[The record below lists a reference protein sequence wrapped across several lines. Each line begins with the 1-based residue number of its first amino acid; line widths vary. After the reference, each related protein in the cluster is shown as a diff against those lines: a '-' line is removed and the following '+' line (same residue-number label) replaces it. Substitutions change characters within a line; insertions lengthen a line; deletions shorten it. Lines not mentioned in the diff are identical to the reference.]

1 MDVMCVLES
10 LHDSNFVLD
19 LLDDMIVCRWMA
31 YELYLLPSIYVSCC
45 HLFDFMDIG
54 IRPPTKNS

>member
-19 LLDDMIVCRWMA
+19 LLDDMIVCRWMV
-31 YELYLLPSIYVSCC
+31 YELYLLPSIYVSGC

-54 IRPPTKNS
+54 IRPPTRNS